1 MLHLYGKA
9 ERCQTLPSLLENV
22 LFSVYKGKL
31 FSLGTLVNVFNTAVL
46 GDHDLKKRLYLQ
58 GQRWTDILECLG
70 SILVAINM
78 HIILF
83 PLVLRRPRLTL
94 KMNTYMI
101 FK

>member
-46 GDHDLKKRLYLQ
+46 GDHDLYN
-58 GQRWTDILECLG
+58 IL
-70 SILVAINM
+70 M
-78 HIILF
+78 
-83 PLVLRRPRLTL
+83 
-94 KMNTYMI
+94 
-101 FK
+101 